1 MSLNKVMLIGNVG
14 KDPEVRYLDG
24 NNNPN
29 SGSTKVATFTLATT
43 ERYRDRN
50 GELRENTEWHNI
62 VAWRNSADVAEKYIR
77 KGTQLYI
84 EGKLRTRSW
93 TDQTGNKRF
102 TTEITVDNLQLLG
115 RKSDNPG
122 AQDGGQAQGGDNAGQ
137 GQQGGY
143 QQGQGYGQPALR
155 QAQGPVNGA
164 AQGPVGNAAQGP
176 AYAQPQYQQGGYQ
189 PVRQPVQQPAPQPTQ
204 QPDYQQQP
212 ALRQTQGL
220 AGNASQG
227 PVQQQ
232 APVNP
237 IEVAAADMPQ
247 DDLPF

>member
-14 KDPEVRYLDG
+14 RDPEVRYLDG
-24 NNNPN
+24 NNNPG

-93 TDQTGNKRF
+93 TDQTGNKRY
-102 TTEITVDNLQLLG
+102 TTEVTVDNLQLLG

-122 AQDGGQAQGGDNAGQ
+122 AQDGT
-137 GQQGGY
+137 
-143 QQGQGYGQPALR
+143 ALR
-155 QAQGPVNGA
+155 QAQGPASNA
-164 AQGPVGNAAQGP
+164 SQGPANNVPQGP
-176 AYAQPQYQQGGYQ
+176 AYAQPQYQGGYSQ
-189 PVRQPVQQPAPQPTQ
+189 PSAAAPAYQQQSQQPA
-204 QPDYQQQP
+204 YQQP
-212 ALRQTQGL
+212 AY
-220 AGNASQG
+220 
-227 PVQQQ
+227 QQP
-232 APVNP
+232 AANP